1 MLLGVSIFIMLLG
14 LVSFGKKEKK
24 KDIVNIMVS
33 YGVFYVAQFLFNKWK
48 DMNKKIKIVL
58 DIEGFCFINVFSL
71 CMIEW
76 KFEFNKIIEL
86 VDMVVDS
93 LMFFLFEIFNGRE
106 LKIIYCLR
114 NIIFVRDYLG
124 V

>member
-1 MLLGVSIFIMLLG
+1 
-14 LVSFGKKEKK
+14 
-24 KDIVNIMVS
+24 
-33 YGVFYVAQFLFNKWK
+33 
-48 DMNKKIKIVL
+48 MNKKIKIAL

-106 LKIIYCLR
+106 LKIIYCFR